1 MVLVKFIMILWN
13 ALKYV
18 LLVMDKDKSKKQAVS
33 LHSQEEESVQIVVVK
48 NFKEL
53 LMTNIVCVVD
63 IRGGVIDNF
72 KFYKFLL

>member
-1 MVLVKFIMILWN
+1 
-13 ALKYV
+13 
-18 LLVMDKDKSKKQAVS
+18 MDKDKSKKQAVS